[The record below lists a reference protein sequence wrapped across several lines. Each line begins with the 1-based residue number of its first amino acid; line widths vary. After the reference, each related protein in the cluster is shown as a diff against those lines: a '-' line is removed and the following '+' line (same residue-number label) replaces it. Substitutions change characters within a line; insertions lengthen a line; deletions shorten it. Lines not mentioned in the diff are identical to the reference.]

1 MSRFDHLLWS
11 RPSWIWRY
19 GFAFLAIALI
29 LLLSHWMTPRFA
41 FPGTLYLCAVMLSV
55 WLGGLGPGLLA
66 SVLSTLAYHYYF
78 RHSPDPTLREMPRL
92 VMVFLSDILIAL
104 MSAALR
110 SGKESLRRTSDEL
123 KRTVEDL
130 ERTNEALRAES
141 LERKQTQEA
150 LSQAQA
156 DLARASRLSSMGELT
171 ASLAHE
177 VSQPIA
183 ATILD
188 ATTCLR
194 WLSRDQ
200 PDLEEARGAAARMVR
215 DGKHACEIVSR
226 VRMLFKKGTLQ
237 RELINLNETIQEM
250 VHLLHREATQLA
262 VSVRAELDADLP
274 QVVGDRVQLQQVLMN
289 LMMNSI
295 DAMKDVNGTREL
307 TLQSQRGEDG
317 HVLISVT
324 DTGLGLPPQQADKIF
339 DAFFTTKPH
348 GTGIGLRISRS
359 IIEAHG
365 GRLWATDHPPCG
377 ARFSF
382 TVPISGGAGDSPN
395 LPGARPSDVGA
406 DSRDRTG
413 TADGTRSP

>member
-1 MSRFDHLLWS
+1 MSRLNRLLLS
-11 RPSWIWRY
+11 GPSWIWTY
-19 GFAFLAIALI
+19 GFAFLVIAAILI
-29 LLLSHWMTPRFA
+29 LSILITPQFA
-41 FPGTLYLCAVMLSV
+41 FPGTLYLCAVMLIV
-55 WLGGLGPGLLA
+55 WVGGIGPGLLA

-92 VMVFLSDILIAL
+92 FMVFLSNILIAL

-110 SGKESLRRTSDEL
+110 RTQDDL

-130 ERTNEALRAES
+130 QKTNEALHAES
-141 LERKQTQEA
+141 RERRQTEEA

-183 ATILD
+183 ATIMD
-188 ATTCLR
+188 ASTCLR

-200 PDLEEARGAAARMVR
+200 PNLEEARAAAERIAE
-215 DGKHACEIVSR
+215 DGKHASEIVSR
-226 VRMLFKKGTLQ
+226 VRMLFQKGALQ
-237 RELINLNETIQEM
+237 RESVNLNETIHEM
-250 VHLLHREATQLA
+250 VHLLHAEATRFA
-262 VSVRAELDADLP
+262 VSVRADLDADLP
-274 QVVGDRVQLQQVLMN
+274 QIWGDRVQLQQVLMN

-295 DAMKDVNGTREL
+295 EAMKDVNGIHEL
-307 TLQSQRGEDG
+307 IVQSQRGEDG
-317 HVLISVT
+317 QVLISVT
-324 DTGLGLPPQQADKIF
+324 DTGVGLPQQADRIF

-359 IIEAHG
+359 IVGAHG
-365 GRLWATDHPPCG
+365 GRLWAADHPPRG

-382 TVPISGGAGDSPN
+382 TLPINGGTGVSAN
-395 LPGARPSDVGA
+395 YEITPGASV
-406 DSRDRTG
+406 
-413 TADGTRSP
+413 